1 MKAGAA
7 GMSDGR
13 AGDVARVE
21 RLLRVADRDGA
32 VRLPELSA
40 AEVYMLC
47 DGSQTLV
54 EDTEYAWWYGLTPDA
69 REKLTKAAASLLGFR
84 QLLRRPEAA
93 REGGCP
99 GGEPADDGVPLAMA
113 PELSLIITARQ
124 QPAVLAV
131 GTVSGDARA
140 GTPRMYGLGGP
151 DGCPQAIV
159 AEQVTSQVTDPFGPL
174 HKFVLLS
181 PARAAE
187 TLATWACQPGQT
199 REISIYRHRKGEP
212 LTCDTAAVTYD
223 AGTQTVARR
232 RSGALPSPPV
242 PHDRGSLVRLAAAM
256 LDGDTP

>member
-13 AGDVARVE
+13 AGDVAQVE
-21 RLLRVADRDGA
+21 RLLRAAGRDGA
-32 VRLPELSA
+32 MRLPELSA
-40 AEVYMLC
+40 AELCMLC
-47 DGSQTLV
+47 DGSQILV
-54 EDTEYAWWYGLTPDA
+54 EDTEEDSRL
-69 REKLTKAAASLLGFR
+69 
-84 QLLRRPEAA
+84 
-93 REGGCP
+93 
-99 GGEPADDGVPLAMA
+99 DGVPLAMA
-113 PELSLIITARQ
+113 PELSLIVTARQ
-124 QPAVLAV
+124 RPAVLAV

-151 DGCPQAIV
+151 DGRPHAIV

-199 REISIYRHRKGEP
+199 REISIYHHREGEP

-223 AGTQTVARR
+223 AGTQTVTRR
-232 RSGALPSPPV
+232 RSGVPPGQPAQYDHV
-242 PHDRGSLVRLAAAM
+242 GLVRLAAAM
-256 LDGDTP
+256 LNGEAL